1 MQSKTNR
8 NNQYSVT
15 AIVLSL
21 LLVGCGSGS
30 GDDDPDAGAFDP
42 GAGAFTER
50 LASSP
55 TPRSC
60 SVTDLNTWVHES
72 MQDYYLFYSQ
82 VDRNLDPATFESPEE
97 FIRELRVQPNDTF
110 SYVTDEVTYNAFFS
124 DGETFGYGWNFARD
138 ENDVLLFSLIA
149 PNSPLAL
156 AGVQRGEQLV
166 SINGF
171 SIDEFSALTSTQ
183 QNEILGVDDEVK
195 TLDLVVANTAQQ
207 SRDVEV
213 TKAIYD
219 LQTVLDTRVISDD
232 SGDVGYLNFYQFIA
246 NSTAELAESF
256 STLKTAGITEL
267 VLDLRFNSG
276 GRISVAN
283 ELSSYI
289 VGADHNDD
297 VFTTYAFNDK
307 YSADNLS
314 QNFQELADSLSLNRV
329 FVLQSD
335 NTCSASE
342 LVINSLRPF
351 MEVITIGETSCGK
364 PYATSPNYGCG
375 KVVNALQIDLLNAN
389 GVGGYFDGIPA
400 DCPVQADVRTAL
412 GDTSEPLLS
421 EALRYIDVGSCAATA
436 RSNRNTGHRLTR
448 EFKQEWQG
456 GNTL

>member
-15 AIVLSL
+15 AIALTL
-21 LLVGCGSGS
+21 LLVGCGGGS
-30 GDDDPDAGAFDP
+30 GDDDLGT
-42 GAGAFTER
+42 GAFTEP
-50 LASSP
+50 LASRP

-60 SVTDLNTWVHES
+60 TVSGMNTWVHES
-72 MQDYYLFYSQ
+72 MQDYYLFYDQ
-82 VDRNLDPATFESPEE
+82 VDRNIDPATFESPEQ

-110 SYVTDEVTYNAFFS
+110 SYVTDEVIYNAFFS

-138 ENDVLLFSLIA
+138 EDNALLFSLIE
-149 PNSPLAL
+149 PNSPLAV
-156 AGVQRGEQLV
+156 AGVERGEELV
-166 SINGF
+166 SINDF
-171 SIDEFSALTSTQ
+171 SIDEFLALASAER
-183 QNEILGVDDEVK
+183 NEILGVGDEVR

-207 SRDVEV
+207 SREVIV

-219 LQTVLDTRVISDD
+219 LQTVLDTRVITED
-232 SGDVGYLNFYQFIA
+232 SVDVGYLNFYQFIA
-246 NSTAELAESF
+246 KSSAELAQAF
-256 STLKTAGITEL
+256 STLKSEDITEL
-267 VLDLRFNSG
+267 VLDLRFNGG

-289 VGADHNDD
+289 VGANHDD
-297 VFTTYAFNDK
+297 EVFATYAFNDK
-307 YSADNLS
+307 YNGDNLS
-314 QNFQELADSLSLNRV
+314 QNFQQLANSLTLNRV

-364 PYATSPNYGCG
+364 PYATSPNYGCD

-389 GVGGYFDGIPA
+389 GVGGYFDGIAA

-412 GDTSEPLLS
+412 GDTNEPLLS
-421 EALRYIDVGSCAATA
+421 AALRYINVGSCAVTA
-436 RSNRNTGHRLTR
+436 KSNRSVGHRLTR

-456 GNTL
+456 GNNL

>member
-1 MQSKTNR
+1 MQSRTNR

-15 AIVLSL
+15 AIALTLSL
-21 LLVGCGSGS
+21 TGCGGGS
-30 GDDDPDAGAFDP
+30 GDDDL
-42 GAGAFTER
+42 GAGAFTEP
-50 LASSP
+50 LARSP

-60 SVTDLNTWVHES
+60 TVTGMNTWVHES
-72 MQDYYLFYSQ
+72 MQDYYLFYDQ

-138 ENDVLLFSLIA
+138 EDDALLFSLIA

-156 AGVQRGEQLV
+156 AGVERGEELI

-171 SIDEFSALTSTQ
+171 SIDDFSALTSAE
-183 QNEILGVDDEVK
+183 QNEILGVGDDIR
-195 TLDLVVANTAQQ
+195 TIDLVVADSAQQ
-207 SRDVEV
+207 SRQVAV

-219 LQTVLDTRVISDD
+219 LQTVLDTRVINSD

-246 NSTAELAESF
+246 KSSAELEEAF
-256 STLKTAGITEL
+256 ATLKTAGITEL

-289 VGADHNDD
+289 VGANHDDD

-314 QNFQELADSLSLNRV
+314 QNFEQLSNSLTLNRV

-351 MEVITIGETSCGK
+351 MEVITVGETSCGK
-364 PYATSPNYGCG
+364 PYATSPNVGCG

-389 GVGGYFDGIPA
+389 GVGGYFDGIEA
-400 DCPVQADVRTAL
+400 DCPVQADVRVAL
-412 GDTSEPLLS
+412 GNINEPLLS
-421 EALRYIDVGSCAATA
+421 AALHYINVGSCAVTA
-436 RSNRNTGHRLTR
+436 RSNRHTGHRLTR
-448 EFKQEWQG
+448 EFKPEWQG

>member
-15 AIVLSL
+15 AIALTLSL
-21 LLVGCGSGS
+21 TGCGGGS
-30 GDDDPDAGAFDP
+30 GDNDL
-42 GAGAFTER
+42 GAGAFTEP
-50 LASSP
+50 LARSP

-60 SVTDLNTWVHES
+60 TVTGMNTWVHES
-72 MQDYYLFYSQ
+72 MQDYYLFYDQ

-138 ENDVLLFSLIA
+138 EDDALLFSLIA

-156 AGVQRGEQLV
+156 AGVERGEELV
-166 SINGF
+166 SINGL
-171 SIDEFSALTSTQ
+171 SIDRFSALTSAE
-183 QNEILGVDDEVK
+183 QNEILGVGDDIR
-195 TLDLVVANTAQQ
+195 TIDLVVADSVQQ
-207 SRDVEV
+207 SREVAV

-219 LQTVLDTRVISDD
+219 LQTVLDTRVITND

-246 NSTAELAESF
+246 KSGAELAEAF

-289 VGADHNDD
+289 VGANHDDH

-307 YSADNLS
+307 YSANNLS
-314 QNFQELADSLSLNRV
+314 QNFKQLSDSLTLNRV

-351 MEVITIGETSCGK
+351 MEVITVGETSCGK
-364 PYATSPNYGCG
+364 PYATSPNVGCG

-389 GVGGYFDGIPA
+389 GVGGYFDGIEA
-400 DCPVQADVRTAL
+400 DCPVQADVRVAL
-412 GDTSEPLLS
+412 GDINEPLLS
-421 EALRYIDVGSCAATA
+421 AALHYINVGSCPLTA
-436 RSNRNTGHRLTR
+436 RSNRHTGHRLTR
-448 EFKQEWQG
+448 EFKPEWQG